1 MSGPPVVLIV
11 EDEPLVLEIAS
22 EEFEDVGCRVIR
34 AIDEVSALA
43 ALKSTEH
50 FDLLFTDIRIPGILD
65 GWAIA
70 VLARQDRPTLPI
82 IYATGFS
89 SEQPQLVPGG
99 RLFKKPYSM
108 GAILEA
114 ARGFGLAI

>member
-1 MSGPPVVLIV
+1 MRVAPVVLIV

-34 AIDEVSALA
+34 AIDEASALA
-43 ALKSTEH
+43 ALIGDGH
-50 FDLLFTDIRIPGILD
+50 LDLLFTDIRIPGRLD

-70 VLARQDRPTLPI
+70 ALARRDRPDLPI

-89 SEQPQLVPGG
+89 SEQPQLMPGG